1 MDAWD
6 FWIDRGGTFTDIV
19 ARDPEGRLH
28 RAKLLS
34 ENPEQYRDSALH
46 GIRSFLGLGPEAPIP
61 AARVASVKMG
71 TTVATNALLERKGEP
86 VLLVTTQGLGHQL
99 RLGYQNRPRLFDREI
114 ILPEM
119 LYSRV
124 AEARERIRADGTV
137 ETPLDEDHLREAL
150 AEARAAGLTACA
162 VVFIHAYRH
171 PAHEARAAALARAA
185 GFEQVSVSHE
195 VSPLMRMV
203 SRGDTTVADA
213 YLSPILRR
221 YIDRVAAAFEGE
233 MRGKL
238 MFMRSSG
245 GLTDARLFQGKD
257 AIFSGPAGG
266 VVGAVRTSEIAGQGR
281 IIGFDMGGTSTDVC
295 HFAGTFERV
304 LHSEIAGVRV
314 TAPMMHIHTVAAG
327 GGSLLTFDGARMRV
341 GPESAGANPG
351 PACYGRGGPLAV
363 TDANALTGR
372 LRPEFFPAIF
382 GPGADQP
389 LDIAA
394 TREKFAALSA
404 EIGKPAEEVAEGFL
418 RIAVENMANAIKKI
432 SVQRGYDVTEYCL
445 TVFGGAGAQHACA
458 IADTLGMETCLIH
471 PMASLLSAYG
481 MGLADIRAS
490 RVEAVEAVLDEA
502 GAATAEARL
511 AALGAEAR
519 AEVAGQG
526 VAAER
531 IALISRAR
539 LKVQGTD
546 AALPV
551 DFAEVETMRAR
562 FADAHRARFGFDPG
576 ARPLVIDSVEA
587 EAIGDA
593 ADLTEP
599 TLEEIERP
607 ESDTDTALVAPVFLG
622 GEWRETRFVERAAL
636 RPGDRL
642 TGPAVLVEPHTSIL
656 IEPGWQ
662 ARVTAHDHVE
672 LRRIEAR
679 PARVA
684 VGTEADPVLLEVFNN
699 LYMSIAEQ
707 MGAVL
712 ENTAA
717 SVTIKERLDF
727 SCAVFDAKGDLIA
740 NAPHMPVHLGSMGA
754 SVKVVI
760 ASNPEMRPG
769 QVFALNAPYNGGTHL
784 PDITVV
790 LPVWDEEG
798 ERVLFHVAAR
808 GHHTDIGGLTPGS
821 MPPDSRVITDEGV
834 YIDNWLL
841 VEDGRFRDEET
852 RGLLGA
858 GPYPARAPE
867 INLADLRAQVAA
879 CARGAEEL
887 GKMVAHFGLATVEAY
902 MRHVQDNAEES
913 VRRAIEALSDGEYT
927 YAMDPDFDG
936 APREI
941 RVRITVDRAA
951 RSARIDF
958 TGTTAELATNYN
970 APEPVTRA
978 AVLYVFRC
986 LVDDA
991 IPMNEGVMKP
1001 LEVILPRGTML
1012 SPAYP
1017 AAVIAGN
1024 VETSQAVTSA
1034 LFLALGQQAAAQST
1048 MNNTTWGNAK
1058 YQYYETICGGTG
1070 AGRFSDG
1077 SGYAGTS
1084 GVHSHMTNSRL
1095 TDPEVLEWRFPV
1107 VLDEFSI
1114 REGSGGAG
1122 RWPGGDG
1129 VTRRIRFLEPMTVA
1143 VLSGHRVVP
1152 PPGLAGGAPG
1162 GPGRTRIVRAAGTL
1176 EELASADK
1184 ATVGPGDTY
1193 WLETPGGGGYGAPEG
1208 EMMDAATKPAI
1219 RIAYCTQCNWM
1230 LRSAWMAQ
1238 ELLSTFGE
1246 EIGSVALVPGHGG
1259 VFEIHLDGELIWERK
1274 RDGGF
1279 PDSRALKRMVRD
1291 RLDPGRDLGHV
1302 DRASGT

>member
-1 MDAWD
+1 MDTWD

-19 ARDPEGRLH
+19 ARDPEGRLR

-34 ENPEQYRDSALH
+34 ENPEQYEDAALH
-46 GIRSFLGLGPEAPIP
+46 GIRGFLGLDAGARIP
-61 AARVASVKMG
+61 AERVASVKMG

-86 VLLVTTQGLGHQL
+86 VVLVTTRGLGQQL

-114 ILPEM
+114 TLPEM
-119 LYSRV
+119 LYARV
-124 AEARERIRADGTV
+124 IEARERVRADGAV
-137 ETPLDEDHLREAL
+137 ELPLDDAHLAAEL
-150 AEARAAGLTACA
+150 AEARASGITACA
-162 VVFIHAYRH
+162 VVFIHGYRH
-171 PAHEARAAALARAA
+171 PAHEARAAELARAA
-185 GFEQVSVSHE
+185 GFAQVSVSHE

-203 SRGDTTVADA
+203 SRGDTTVVDA

-221 YIDRVAAAFEGE
+221 YIDRVAGAFEGE
-233 MRGKL
+233 MQGKL
-238 MFMRSSG
+238 MFMQSSG
-245 GLTDARLFQGKD
+245 GLTDATLFQGKD
-257 AIFSGPAGG
+257 AILSGPAGG
-266 VVGAVRTSEIAGQGR
+266 VVGAVRTSGIAGQER

-295 HFAGTFERV
+295 HFAGGFERV

-351 PACYGRGGPLAV
+351 PTCYGRGGPLAV
-363 TDANALTGR
+363 TDANVLTGR

-382 GPGADQP
+382 GPHADQP
-389 LDIAA
+389 LATEA
-394 TREKFAALSA
+394 TREKFAALGR
-404 EIGKPAEEVAEGFL
+404 EIGKPAEEAAEGFL

-458 IADTLGMETCLIH
+458 IADTLGMEVCLIH

-481 MGLADIRAS
+481 MGLADIRAT
-490 RVEAVEAVLDEA
+490 RAEGVEAVLEA
-502 GAATAEARL
+502 EGAATAEARL
-511 AALGAEAR
+511 DALGADVR

-526 VAAER
+526 VDAGR
-531 IALISRAR
+531 IALERRVR

-551 DFAEVETMRAR
+551 DFAGVEAMREG
-562 FADAHRARFGFDPG
+562 FAAAHRARFGFDPG

-593 ADLTEP
+593 ADLSETAAAEV
-599 TLEEIERP
+599 ERG
-607 ESDTDTALVAPVFLG
+607 EDAYETATVAPVFLD
-622 GEWRETRFVERAAL
+622 GEWRDTRFVRREAL

-662 ARVTAHDHVE
+662 ARITAHDHVE
-672 LRRIEAR
+672 LRRVEAR

-684 VGTEADPVLLEVFNN
+684 LGTRADPVLLEVFNN

-727 SCAVFDAKGDLIA
+727 SCAVFDAEGDLIA

-754 SVKVVI
+754 SVKAI
-760 ASNPEMRPG
+760 LAQNPGMRPG

-790 LPVWDEEG
+790 SPVWDGAG
-798 ERVLFHVAAR
+798 ERVLFFVAAR
-808 GHHTDIGGLTPGS
+808 GHHTDVGGLTPGS
-821 MPPDSRVITDEGV
+821 MPPDSRDIHDEGA

-841 VEDGRFRDEET
+841 VDEGRFREAET
-852 RGLLGA
+852 RDLLLSA
-858 GPYPARAPE
+858 RYPARAPE
-867 INLADLRAQVAA
+867 VNLADLRAQVAA
-879 CARGAEEL
+879 CARGAGEL
-887 GKMVAHFGLATVEAY
+887 GRMVAHFGLATVEAY
-902 MRHVQDNAEES
+902 MGHVQDNAEES
-913 VRRAIEALSDGEYT
+913 VRRVIDVLSDGEYT

-958 TGTTAELATNYN
+958 TGTTAQLATNYN

-1001 LEVILPRGTML
+1001 LEVVLPRGTML
-1012 SPAYP
+1012 SPDYP

-1034 LFLALGQQAAAQST
+1034 LFLALGVQAAAQST

-1070 AGRFSDG
+1070 AGRRSDG
-1077 SGYAGTS
+1077 SGYDGTS

-1114 REGSGGAG
+1114 RAGSGGAG
-1122 RWPGGDG
+1122 RWRGGDG
-1129 VTRRIRFLEPMTVA
+1129 VTRRVRFLEPMTVA
-1143 VLSGHRVVP
+1143 ILSGHRVVP
-1152 PPGLAGGAPG
+1152 PPGLDGGSPG
-1162 GPGRTRIVRAAGTL
+1162 GPGRTRVARADGRVD
-1176 EELASADK
+1176 ELASADRTEV
-1184 ATVGPGDTY
+1184 AAGDVY
-1193 WLETPGGGGYGAPEG
+1193 WLETPGGGGYGA
-1208 EMMDAATKPAI
+1208 
-1219 RIAYCTQCNWM
+1219 N
-1230 LRSAWMAQ
+1230 
-1238 ELLSTFGE
+1238 
-1246 EIGSVALVPGHGG
+1246 
-1259 VFEIHLDGELIWERK
+1259 
-1274 RDGGF
+1274 
-1279 PDSRALKRMVRD
+1279 
-1291 RLDPGRDLGHV
+1291 
-1302 DRASGT
+1302 